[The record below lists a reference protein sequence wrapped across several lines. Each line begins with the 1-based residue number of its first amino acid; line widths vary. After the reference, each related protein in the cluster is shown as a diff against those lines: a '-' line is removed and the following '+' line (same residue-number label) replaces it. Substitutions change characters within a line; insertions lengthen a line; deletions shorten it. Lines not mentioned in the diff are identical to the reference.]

1 MLFAKFKEIANV
13 GNFDLDLP
21 VGADVSEAIDK
32 ICLQYPSLN
41 LKKAKFLISVNYD
54 YANHS
59 KFLQEGDE
67 IALIPP
73 VSGG

>member
-21 VGADVSEAIDK
+21 AGADVNEAIDK
-32 ICLQYPSLN
+32 ICLQYPSLK
-41 LKKAKFLISVNYD
+41 LEEAKFLISVNYD

>member
-1 MLFAKFKEIANV
+1 MVFAKFKEIVNA

-21 VGADVSEAIDK
+21 VGADVNQAIEE
-32 ICLQYPSLN
+32 ICLKYPKLD
-41 LKKAKFLISVNYD
+41 LKAMKFLVAVNYD
-54 YANHS
+54 YASGS
-59 KFLQEGDE
+59 KILQKGDE

>member
-21 VGADVSEAIDK
+21 IGADVSEAIDK

-41 LKKAKFLISVNYD
+41 LKVAKFLISVNYD